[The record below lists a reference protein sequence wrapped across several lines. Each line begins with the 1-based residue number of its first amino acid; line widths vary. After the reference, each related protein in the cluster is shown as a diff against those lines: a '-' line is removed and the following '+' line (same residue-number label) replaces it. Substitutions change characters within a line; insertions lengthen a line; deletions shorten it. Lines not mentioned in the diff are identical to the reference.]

1 MLSWLRAV
9 LTFSLVAASIFIGAV
24 FATQNTSLVP
34 LSLFVITLPEQTLAV
49 WLLLFLVTGLALG
62 SLISTVVVLRQRAG
76 LAALRRE
83 NTRLKQRM
91 ERLSTNG

>member
-9 LTFSLVAASIFIGAV
+9 LTFSLVALSIFIGAV
-24 FATQNTSLVP
+24 FATQNTLQVP
-34 LSLFVITLPEQTLAV
+34 LTLFVITLPEQTMAV
-49 WLLLFLVTGLALG
+49 WLLAFLVMGLAMG
-62 SLISTVVVLRQRAG
+62 SLISSIVVLRQHAG

-83 NTRLKQRM
+83 NTRLKQRV

>member
-9 LTFSLVAASIFIGAV
+9 LTFILVAASIFVGAV
-24 FATQNTSLVP
+24 FATQNTSLVL
-34 LSLFVITLPEQTLAV
+34 LSLFVITLPEQTMAV
-49 WLLLFLVTGLALG
+49 WLLLFLVTGLAVG
-62 SLISTVVVLRQRAG
+62 SLVSTVIVLRQRAS

>member
-9 LTFSLVAASIFIGAV
+9 FTFSLVALSIFIGAV
-24 FATQNTSLVP
+24 FATQNTSQVP
-34 LSLFVITLPEQTLAV
+34 LTLFIITLPEQTMAV
-49 WLLLFLVTGLALG
+49 WLLAFLVMGLALG
-62 SLISTVVVLRQRAG
+62 SLISSVVVLRQRAG

-91 ERLSTNG
+91 DRLSTNG

>member
-9 LTFSLVAASIFIGAV
+9 FTFSLVALSIFIGAV
-24 FATQNTSLVP
+24 FATQNTSQVP
-34 LSLFVITLPEQTLAV
+34 LTLFIITLSEQTMAV
-49 WLLLFLVTGLALG
+49 WLLAFLVMGLALG
-62 SLISTVVVLRQRAG
+62 SLISAVVVLRQRAG

-91 ERLSTNG
+91 DRLSTNG